1 MATFN
6 STTTSEFFATESG
19 GGGGGGATLRSYE
32 IDLTGSG
39 GTLANGTLSIGG
51 IDWTVFGVGTTTVVG
66 IEANLSSYYADY
78 DGALHGVELTG
89 HVTSLTLDQTNGVFG
104 FLRGDS
110 TVTYFQF
117 MVNYMVGAGTFQ
129 QIGSNVDGSS
139 QTVVTSVTTLES
151 YYKQWALQANG
162 NLALGTIGDDAT
174 VAPFRLAKNSD
185 EYFYAVTD
193 GTRPQTQRFGTG
205 DKIRVYSNVY
215 SGGGVVNTV
224 VQDANGITITLGSQ
238 VTTWKKLYLF
248 ILTPEVA

>member
-1 MATFN
+1 MSDYPVPL
-6 STTTSEFFATESG
+6 ST
-19 GGGGGGATLRSYE
+19 GGGGATLRSYE

-39 GTLANGTLSIGG
+39 GTLTNGTLAIGG
-51 IDWTVFGVGTTTVVG
+51 IDWTVFGVGSATKVG

-78 DGALHGVELTG
+78 DGALNGVELTG
-89 HVTSLTLDQTNGVFG
+89 AIPSLTLDQTNGLFG
-104 FLRGDS
+104 FERRDS
-110 TVTYFQF
+110 TDTYFQF
-117 MVNYMVGAGTFQ
+117 MISYLIGTGTFQ
-129 QIGSNVDGSS
+129 QLGTNVDGSTM
-139 QTVVTSVTTLES
+139 TVTTSVTTLEA

-185 EYFYAVTD
+185 EYFYAASD

-205 DKIRVYSNVY
+205 DKIRAYAEVY
-215 SGGGVVNTV
+215 SGGGVTNTV